1 MRATAMLDVFSR
13 AAACTV
19 LLAVPAVAAEGTWGT
34 RAALPA
40 AHSEFAI
47 AELDGAIYVIGGY
60 AIGEIEGTSV
70 HIYDAASDRWRRGP
84 PLPAPAHHLMAAS
97 AGGKIY
103 AMGGQGSGLFGGGF
117 IDSVWALDPASG
129 QWAARAPM
137 PTARSA
143 GVAVALDGRI
153 YVAGGRPPHGH
164 DFAAYDPA
172 ADAWTVLPDMP
183 RQRNHLA
190 GAAIGG
196 RIFIA
201 GGRLGPGYRSE
212 ASAAL
217 EVFDPAAGTWSAA
230 APMPRPRSGVNGVA
244 ARGCFHVWGGEGG
257 QGMFPDHTV
266 YDPRTDHWI
275 RLADMPVPVHGVTG
289 AAFVDGLIH
298 IPGGGQGVGGR
309 NPGTLH
315 QTYRPGM
322 ACE

>member
-1 MRATAMLDVFSR
+1 M
-13 AAACTV
+13 
-19 LLAVPAVAAEGTWGT
+19 
-34 RAALPA
+34 
-40 AHSEFAI
+40 
-47 AELDGAIYVIGGY
+47 
-60 AIGEIEGTSV
+60 
-70 HIYDAASDRWRRGP
+70 
-84 PLPAPAHHLMAAS
+84 
-97 AGGKIY
+97 
-103 AMGGQGSGLFGGGF
+103 
-117 IDSVWALDPASG
+117 
-129 QWAARAPM
+129 
-137 PTARSA
+137 
-143 GVAVALDGRI
+143 ALDGRI